1 MDGASYTKYAK
12 ADEQGSS
19 PSRRSSQGSTDTLQG
34 SYSSDET
41 VVREIIDLVLNRV
54 CNSVLL
60 DRINSSNEVDE
71 FYTDEPAQ
79 STSDKEEL
87 FRFDTVL
94 NGRYQ
99 VSTMLP
105 DRTSLEPQ
113 TMYCN
118 NDNSSSGIQNAENE
132 NISKN
137 LSDAGVGT
145 LEDTDPISCEMQA
158 KDDLIDSGSSN
169 EQTLRETPIC
179 SGSYSDNSTKQTFD
193 STLDTTTDEA
203 GTHDRDVDH
212 SLSKFMR
219 DHHSSSTPRK
229 TLDTGDG
236 VVLESSSNVELED
249 ALTDSDTLMKM
260 LDGHRKLKEAEDDG
274 LSSMEPS
281 QTFNS
286 EIESPQS
293 ETGGQE
299 KPQRPRLYDMSK
311 DSGISEGSSSHFY
324 LSVNTDDGNVSQS
337 VGQSEHRRLS
347 PRSSLSDEAKQW
359 LGKRGIRLTSMSE
372 SDEDLETLSSPD
384 GKFYV
389 VIPYI

>member
-99 VSTMLP
+99 VSTTQP

-118 NDNSSSGIQNAENE
+118 NEISRYGIQNAENE

-324 LSVNTDDGNVSQS
+324 LSVNTDDGNMSQS
-337 VGQSEHRRLS
+337 AGQSEHRRLS